1 MLIKSELGQLERP
14 TTPQRGTWALSLHA
28 PQAFIL
34 QQQTLPGDALPRG
47 TGISSDPEHLSL
59 CLLVHAARRR
69 VDPAWTWGKGSG
81 QGMLWSRPCLL
92 EPVGFCPCG
101 IHTELPVLAAAQI
114 ETTGAL

>member
-14 TTPQRGTWALSLHA
+14 TAPQRGTWALSLHA

-59 CLLVHAARRR
+59 SACWCTQHA
-69 VDPAWTWGKGSG
+69 DAWTRLGLGERAQGRGCSG
-81 QGMLWSRPCLL
+81 LDHA
-92 EPVGFCPCG
+92 F
-101 IHTELPVLAAAQI
+101 
-114 ETTGAL
+114 